1 MQVVASFAED
11 HAWWAQKW
19 SERAKA
25 RSGAQKWSERANAR
39 SGAPAASKI
48 NVAEHRA
55 ASFVI
60 SSSSDA
66 SLLCVLDGGDCGWS
80 RGSLA
85 VKSHFRSM
93 IMKAWATSTGDALS
107 RLGLF
112 EKISIDLCD
121 WIKATTPDW
130 EQLTGDGLEEIAG
143 TPWAIFAAAI
153 IVGDTAAAGWIGP
166 EVVQLRR
173 NGGKIAATLPHS
185 LYQDYK
191 TASGKSD
198 AEMGDFPHPHV
209 WIRRISPPQPTNM
222 STQSLG
228 HVARGDVIAILDWNC
243 EKYLAAAGTQD
254 ATTSVTM
261 ARTNGADSARALVA
275 TIY

>member
-11 HAWWAQKW
+11 HAWRAEKW

-25 RSGAQKWSERANAR
+25 RSGARAA
-39 SGAPAASKI
+39 GKI

-60 SSSSDA
+60 ASNGDA

-85 VKSHFRSM
+85 VKHHLRSM
-93 IMKAWATSTGDALS
+93 IMNAWATSTGGALA

-121 WIKATTPDW
+121 WIKATTPEW
-130 EQLTGDGLEEIAG
+130 EQSAGDGLEGIAG
-143 TPWAIFAAAI
+143 TPWAIFAAAV
-153 IVGDTAAAGWIGP
+153 IVGDTAAAGWLGP

-173 NGGKIAATLPHS
+173 NGGSITATLPHS
-185 LYQDYK
+185 FYQDYK
-191 TASGKSD
+191 TLSGKSD
-198 AEMGDFPHPHV
+198 AEMSEFPHRHV
-209 WIRRISPPQPTNM
+209 FTRSISPPHPSKM

-228 HVARGDVIAILDWNC
+228 HVARGDVIAIVDWNC

-254 ATTSVTM
+254 AATSVTM
-261 ARTNGADSARALVA
+261 ARSNGADSARALVA
-275 TIY
+275 TLY